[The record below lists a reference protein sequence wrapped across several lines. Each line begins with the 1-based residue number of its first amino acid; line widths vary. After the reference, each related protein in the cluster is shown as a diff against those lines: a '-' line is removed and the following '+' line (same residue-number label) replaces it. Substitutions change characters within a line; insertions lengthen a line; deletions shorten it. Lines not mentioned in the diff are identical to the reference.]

1 MSHPRSATTRLAWI
15 AFAAVFA
22 LGLAW
27 ATTSLRQARDRQPPT
42 VPKNLVATALSST
55 QVHLGWQAST
65 DNQGVAKYQI
75 YRVGRAGPIGETTET
90 VYDDLSA
97 QANTRYSYFV
107 KAVDTSNNVSRA
119 SNRATVVTPSSQV
132 VAPTITSQPANVTAS
147 SGSSASFT
155 VEASGSAPLSYVWRR
170 GSTVISACTSA
181 TCLLSSVTSADAG
194 SYTVQVSNSAGSA
207 TSNPATLTVTPG
219 SGGTVITAASCRVED
234 IKAAVALAPSGGIV
248 QIPAGPKCVWPGKL
262 DMVTVNK
269 SLWIRGAGSGQTVI
283 QRGAYI
289 DIDNTSEN
297 DIALTALFSFDCNAS
312 TRVRFSGMTL
322 LGNGKEGSFVGSD
335 DVVFPQLLAF
345 DYGIK
350 LWACRDFRIHDT
362 RFEKFGYA
370 GIDLRSRTLQ
380 GNAGILRGL
389 IDHNEFIGNMKV
401 GLGYGVAVSGNDDW
415 PAPDYGSANN
425 VFVEDNHFED
435 NRHNIAAGYGARYV
449 FRYNSMVTTYRARW
463 WGMVD
468 AHGKADGGH
477 GTRAFE
483 VYNNSFEMTGIP
495 APASATGAL
504 FRGGDGVFFNNIIHL
519 GLSWAPGNPPY
530 GIILTVENEACE
542 ANPGPAY
549 PANDQTT
556 DLYLWGNSNNN
567 VSLGGDNW
575 TDCAKYFKLGRD
587 FHIQPRP
594 GYTPY
599 VYPHPLQAQAWP
611 TP

>member
-1 MSHPRSATTRLAWI
+1 MARIHSTTARLAAI
-15 AFAAVFA
+15 FLPGLLV

-27 ATTSLRQARDRQPPT
+27 AGVGGSRVRDRQPPT
-42 VPKNLVATALSST
+42 APANLVATAVAAT
-55 QVHLGWQAST
+55 QVHLRWQASA
-65 DNQGVAKYQI
+65 DDQGVAKYRV
-75 YRVGRAGPIGETTET
+75 YRSGRAAPIGDT
-90 VYDDLSA
+90 VNLAYDDSSV
-97 QANTRYSYFV
+97 QGNTRYTYYV
-107 KAVDTSNNVSRA
+107 RAVDGANNMSRA
-119 SNRATVVTPSSQV
+119 SNRATVTTPGSQTV
-132 VAPTITSQPANVTAS
+132 PPTITSQPANVTAS
-147 SGSSASFT
+147 TGSSASFT
-155 VEASGSAPLSYVWRR
+155 VGASGSAPLSYAWYH
-170 GSTVISACTSA
+170 GSVAVPACTSA
-181 TCLLSSVTSADAG
+181 TCALIAVTAADAG
-194 SYTVQVSNSAGSA
+194 SYTAKVGNSAGSV
-207 TSNPATLTVTPG
+207 TSNPATLVVTPG
-219 SGGTVITAASCRVED
+219 PGGNVITAASCRIDDV
-234 IKAAVALAPSGGIV
+234 KAAVALAPSGGIV
-248 QIPAGPKCVWPGKL
+248 QIPQGPKCVWTGAL
-262 DMVTVNK
+262 DMVAVNK
-269 SLWIRGAGSGQTVI
+269 SLWIRGAGIGKTII
-283 QRGAYI
+283 QRGTYI
-289 DIDNTSEN
+289 DTHNTSEN

-322 LGNGKEGSFVGSD
+322 LGNGREGSFVGSD

-350 LWACRDFRIHDT
+350 LWGCRDFRIHDA
-362 RFEKFGYA
+362 RFEDFGYA
-370 GIDLRSRTLQ
+370 GIDVRSRTLQ
-380 GNAGILRGL
+380 GSAGILRGL

-435 NRHNIAAGYGARYV
+435 NRHDIAANYGARYV
-449 FRYNSMVTTYRARW
+449 FRYNSMITTYRARW

-468 AHGKADGGH
+468 AHGKSDGGR

-483 VYNNSFEMTGIP
+483 VYNNDFEMTGIP
-495 APASATGAL
+495 APASAAGAV
-504 FRGGDGVFFNNIIHL
+504 FRGGDGVFFNNTIHL

-530 GIILTVENEACE
+530 GIILTVENEACD

-556 DLYLWGNSNNN
+556 DLYLWGNSNDN

-575 TDCAKYFKLGRD
+575 IDCANYFKPGRD

-599 VYPHPLQAQAWP
+599 AYPHPLRAQAWP